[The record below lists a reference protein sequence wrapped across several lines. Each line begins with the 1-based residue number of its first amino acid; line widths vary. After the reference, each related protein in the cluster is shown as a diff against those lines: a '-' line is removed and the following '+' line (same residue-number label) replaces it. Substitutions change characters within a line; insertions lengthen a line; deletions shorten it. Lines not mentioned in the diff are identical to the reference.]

1 VHEEKVFNKDDDAL
15 YKETVPIQKKSV
27 VSPIVFPMDPKN
39 VTMLPQDDAK
49 CKKIVKPTGLTKNKT
64 SVDEA
69 LFTKHARRHPF
80 ESLQAIIHKI
90 DVREI

>member
-1 VHEEKVFNKDDDAL
+1 
-15 YKETVPIQKKSV
+15 
-27 VSPIVFPMDPKN
+27 MDPKN

-80 ESLQAIIHKI
+80 ESLQAIIRKI

>member
-15 YKETVPIQKKSV
+15 YKETVPIQKNSV
-27 VSPIVFPMDPKN
+27 VSPIVFTMDPKN
-39 VTMLPQDDAK
+39 VTMLPQDDAII

-64 SVDEA
+64 TVDEA

-80 ESLQAIIHKI
+80 ESLQAIIRKI
-90 DVREI
+90 DVR